1 MFELISGTEG
11 VATAPKDYNLPQHP
25 QIETKNLYV
34 RAYYAWDF
42 VDNVLIGNRSS
53 RLFNR

>member
-1 MFELISGTEG
+1 MNFVCERCRTNYWTEG

-34 RAYYAWDF
+34 RAY
-42 VDNVLIGNRSS
+42 NR
-53 RLFNR
+53 RDIQWHTY

>member
-1 MFELISGTEG
+1 MFYVLIHAIEG

-34 RAYYAWDF
+34 RATKD
-42 VDNVLIGNRSS
+42 LE
-53 RLFNR
+53 L